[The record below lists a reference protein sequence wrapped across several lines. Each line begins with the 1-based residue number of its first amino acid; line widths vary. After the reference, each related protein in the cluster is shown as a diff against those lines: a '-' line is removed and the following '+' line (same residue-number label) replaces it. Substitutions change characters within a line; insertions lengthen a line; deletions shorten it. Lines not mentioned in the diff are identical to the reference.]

1 MFSNYKGL
9 TKEEADARLIKYGKN
24 ALPENP
30 PPSNFLILLSQLKNP
45 LVYVLLFAGIISLFL
60 SHFAD
65 FLIIFIAVLINTIL
79 GFVQENK
86 AGKTLE
92 SLKKMVTHT
101 TEVIRDGKKIKIK
114 AEDIVI
120 GDLVVLNNGAIIPA
134 DLKIIFSNR
143 FFVDEA
149 VLTGESIPVNKKVDD
164 TIYMG
169 TIVTSGQS
177 VAEVISIG
185 SATKLGN
192 IAKSVQEKDD
202 DTPLKKQLII
212 FSRTILFIVLGLTTA
227 VFLLGLIMGQN
238 IFNIFQTSVA
248 LAVSAI
254 PEGLLVSLTVI
265 LAVGMQRIL
274 KRNGLVKNLA
284 SAETLGGVTTICVDK
299 TGTLTE
305 GKMKVVDYEGDEQEL
320 AKQVIT
326 ANDLD
331 DPIVVTAFEW
341 GRKYISNFIAA
352 FKKTTGDKPVDEL
365 NADMSSSLMGN
376 PARKSGEDVI
386 NKHQRLDSIPFSS
399 KTRFFTCL
407 NHWNEKN
414 NMLFINGAPEILIE
428 KCNLS
433 EVEKKLLIEKVDN
446 WTKLGRR
453 VIGFARKT
461 VDVSKKNIQDKDI
474 DDFSWVGM
482 LAFTDPVRI
491 GVSEALKKTLNAGI
505 KIMVITGDYPATAKF
520 VLEEIGISISDSEIL
535 TGKEI
540 VKLSDSQLKEKVKF
554 IKLFARTTPDQKL
567 KIVNALKENGETV
580 AMMGDGVNDA
590 PALKKADIGIV
601 VSNASD
607 VAKESADLILM
618 DSNFAT
624 ITASIEEGRGMFEN
638 LRKIILYLIS
648 DAFSEIVVVFGGIL
662 LRLPLPITAVQIL
675 WINLVSDGFPNLAL
689 TVDNKRDN
697 IMDDS
702 PRSPKEPLV
711 TNWMKHIITTVSLT
725 SGVLTLLFF
734 IYVFKVTGSYE
745 KAMSVAF
752 LTLGINSLVYVF
764 SVKNLTN
771 PFWKG
776 NMFNNKWLNLSVFA
790 GLFLQVTPFLTIG
803 TRSFFGV
810 VTLDPIYWIIAF
822 SLSIFM
828 FIMIEAFKFLRY

>member
-9 TKEEADARLIKYGKN
+9 TKKEADARLIKYGKN
-24 ALPENP
+24 ILPENP
-30 PPSNFLILLSQLKNP
+30 PPSNFLILLSQFKSP
-45 LVYVLLFAGIISLFL
+45 LVYVLFFAGAISLFL
-60 SHFAD
+60 GHFAD

-79 GFVQENK
+79 GFIQENK
-86 AGKTLE
+86 ASKTLE

-101 TEVIRDGKKIKIK
+101 TEVIRDGKKIKIRT
-114 AEDIVI
+114 EDIVI
-120 GDLVVLNNGAIIPA
+120 GDLVVLNNGVIIPA

-143 FFVDEA
+143 FFIDEA
-149 VLTGESIPVNKKVDD
+149 ILTGESIPVNKKVNDN
-164 TIYMG
+164 IFMG
-169 TIVTSGQS
+169 TVVTAGQS
-177 VAEVISIG
+177 VAEVVLIG
-185 SATKLGN
+185 ASTRLGK
-192 IAKSVQEKDD
+192 IAKSVQEKDEH
-202 DTPLKKQLII
+202 TPLKRQLVI
-212 FSRTILFIVLGLTTA
+212 FSKTILFIVLGLTAT

-238 IFNIFQTSVA
+238 IFDIFQTSVA

-274 KRNGLVKNLA
+274 KRSGLVRNLA

-305 GKMKVVDYEGDEQEL
+305 GKMKVVDYEGNEQEL

-331 DPIVVTAFEW
+331 DPIVITAFEW
-341 GRKYISNFIAA
+341 ARKYISNF
-352 FKKTTGDKPVDEL
+352 V
-365 NADMSSSLMGN
+365 S
-376 PARKSGEDVI
+376 
-386 NKHQRLDSIPFSS
+386 KHQRLDSIPFSS

-407 NHWNEKN
+407 NRWDKKN

-433 EVEKKLLIEKVDN
+433 EVEKKLLVDKIDN

-461 VDVSKKNIQDKDI
+461 VDLSKKSIQETDI
-474 DDFSWVGM
+474 DAFSWVGM

-491 GVSEALKKTLNAGI
+491 GVGEALKKTLNAGI

-520 VLEEIGISISDSEIL
+520 VLEEIGISISNDEIL
-535 TGKEI
+535 TGKDI
-540 VKLSDSQLKEKVKF
+540 VKLSNNELKEKVKF

-567 KIVNALKENGETV
+567 KIVTALKENGETV

-590 PALKKADIGIV
+590 PALKRADIGIV
-601 VSNASD
+601 VSSASD
-607 VAKESADLILM
+607 VARESADLILI

-638 LRKIILYLIS
+638 LRKVILYLMS
-648 DAFSEIVVVFGGIL
+648 DAFGEMVVVFGGIL
-662 LRLPLPITAVQIL
+662 LKLPLPITAVQIL

-689 TVDNKRDN
+689 TIDNKRDN
-697 IMDDS
+697 IMDEK
-702 PRSPKEPLV
+702 PRSPSEPLV
-711 TNWMKHIITTVSLT
+711 TNWMKNIIATVSLT
-725 SGVLTLLFF
+725 SGVLTLIFF
-734 IYVFKVTGSYE
+734 VYVFKMTGSYE

-771 PFWKG
+771 SFWKG
-776 NMFNNKWLNLSVFA
+776 NMFNNRWLNLSVFA
-790 GLFLQVTPFLTIG
+790 GLFLQITPFLTMG

-810 VTLDPIYWIIAF
+810 VTLDPVYWIIAF
-822 SLSIFM
+822 SLSVFM
-828 FIMIEAFKFLRY
+828 FIIIEAFKFFKTLI

>member
-79 GFVQENK
+79 GFFQENK

-164 TIYMG
+164 TVYMG

-331 DPIVVTAFEW
+331 DPIVITAFEW
-341 GRKYISNFIAA
+341 GRKYISNF
-352 FKKTTGDKPVDEL
+352 V
-365 NADMSSSLMGN
+365 
-376 PARKSGEDVI
+376 

-407 NHWNEKN
+407 NHWDKKN

-433 EVEKKLLIEKVDN
+433 EVEKKLILKKIDN

-461 VDVSKKNIQDKDI
+461 VDISKKNIKEKDI

-482 LAFTDPVRI
+482 LAFSDPVRI

-540 VKLSDSQLKEKVKF
+540 VKLSDNQLREKVKF

-711 TNWMKHIITTVSLT
+711 TNWMKHIITTVSLA

-810 VTLDPIYWIIAF
+810 VILDPIYWIIAF